1 MGTYKTDWQLTETV
15 MPEDMNRIE
24 GNIKENNKSFNDF
37 KRQYDNDT
45 TEANKKIDRKADKVD
60 VILKAPIRLDKK
72 DLNTIT
78 EPGRYVCA
86 DCTNAPARYGR
97 MDVLVCNEHKTAKW
111 VTQIFYV
118 DTRNEVFTRCST
130 NSEATAW
137 TSWAEMYST
146 ANKPTPADIGAQP
159 KEATMFVNNG
169 DYIGVRTEARKANQY
184 YEFWDSVAGWAAA
197 KFKEVYAGNGQ
208 YKVYHPGNKPTPADI
223 GAAASDHNHDSLY
236 LGKTAKAESAKN
248 SDAVNGHIFNW
259 AYGEGNPTHI
269 WGSRGSSSNM
279 QVWDPKNITVGR
291 ATNANKADAVA
302 WGNITNKPETFS
314 PSAHNHDDR
323 YLKTSDIQFV
333 NGELKAGDK
342 TLVTT
347 DPKVFWDAKSG
358 GWVFDSGKVIS
369 LPKKISDMA
378 NGLMLLWSTRSG
390 GTIHN
395 YNYHWSY
402 ITKEHLKVGGGDIF
416 LVVPYNDDQICTKR
430 VGITETS
437 IRGNDKNMNGNSTHV
452 VLRKVVEW

>member
-15 MPEDMNRIE
+15 MPEDFNRIE

-60 VILKAPIRLDKK
+60 VILKAPIRLNNK

-86 DCTNAPARYGR
+86 NCTNSPTTYGR
-97 MDVLVCNEHKTAKW
+97 MDILVWNEYKTAKW
-111 VTQIFYV
+111 LTQIFYSDV
-118 DTRNEVFTRCST
+118 NNKVYTRCST
-130 NSEATAW
+130 NAEGTEY
-137 TSWAEMYST
+137 TQWAMMYST
-146 ANKPTPADIGAQP
+146 TNKPTP
-159 KEATMFVNNG
+159 V
-169 DYIGVRTEARKANQY
+169 
-184 YEFWDSVAGWAAA
+184 
-197 KFKEVYAGNGQ
+197 
-208 YKVYHPGNKPTPADI
+208 DI
-223 GAAASDHNHDSLY
+223 GAATSDHNHDNVYLKKNSTAEDVGARPSNWKPTWEDVQNKPSTFTPSDHNHDNLY
-236 LGKTAKAESAKN
+236 LGKTAKAEGAKN
-248 SDAVNGHIFNW
+248 SDAVNGRIFNW
-259 AYGEGNPTHI
+259 AYGTGNPTHI
-269 WGSRGSSSNM
+269 WGSSGSSSNM

-302 WGNITNKPETFS
+302 WGNITNRPETFS
-314 PSAHNHDDR
+314 PSEHYHDDR

-342 TLVTT
+342 TLVNT
-347 DPKVFWDAKSG
+347 DPKVFWDAKNG

-402 ITKEHLKVGGGDIF
+402 ITKEHLKIGDGDIF
-416 LVVPYNDDQICTKR
+416 LVVPYDDDRVCTKR

-437 IRGNDKNMNGNSTHV
+437 IRGNDKNMNGNSTYV